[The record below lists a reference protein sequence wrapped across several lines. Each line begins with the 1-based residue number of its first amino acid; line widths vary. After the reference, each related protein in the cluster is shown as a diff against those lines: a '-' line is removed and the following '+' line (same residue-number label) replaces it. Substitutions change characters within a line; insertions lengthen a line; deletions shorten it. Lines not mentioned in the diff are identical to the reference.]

1 MYKRVASQDISPPVV
16 RRRSAV
22 PTGNALAAG
31 RGRSRMATPVRAPER
46 LSSVGENESV
56 GSMDV
61 DDASEIVVDR
71 ALKLE
76 TIFAKSDELQ
86 VSFYAHLP
94 VEVKLLL
101 RNAGK

>member
-1 MYKRVASQDISPPVV
+1 MKKMDDAIIIMLWDSLKRLEYARNTEREVLSFETVDTIFRTNPF
-16 RRRSAV
+16 
-22 PTGNALAAG
+22 LELD
-31 RGRSRMATPVRAPER
+31 RGR
-46 LSSVGENESV
+46 
-56 GSMDV
+56 SMDV
-61 DDASEIVVDR
+61 DDASEIIVDR